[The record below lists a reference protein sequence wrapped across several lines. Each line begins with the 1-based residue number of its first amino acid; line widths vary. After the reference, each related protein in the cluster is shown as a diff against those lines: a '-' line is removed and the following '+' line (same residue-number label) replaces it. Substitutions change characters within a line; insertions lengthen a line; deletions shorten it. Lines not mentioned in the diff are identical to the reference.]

1 MLRRI
6 RSHDA
11 QIGQIPMTML
21 RRHFLR
27 LCGGALAAPVAA
39 WSQSYPTRPVQFIVP
54 LAAGGGLDFIARL
67 VAGLASQ
74 LLGQQIV
81 VENRTGAGGTIG
93 IEAAAKSAPD
103 GYTVLVSNDNI
114 ASAPHILKVNGDYAK
129 DLVPVIQIARQPLV
143 LGTHPSLEV
152 HSLAELVALAKQKSG
167 LAFASSGVGTN
178 QHILG
183 AWLNKTA
190 GIKLDHI
197 PYRGA
202 GQAVGDLLAG
212 HVLIGIL
219 GPTALMPHAKAGAL
233 RILAQSGRAR
243 SPSLPDVQT
252 FEEAGFNGMV
262 LETWYG
268 AFVPAG
274 TPDAIIAR
282 LNAEIDK
289 AVADPAAHDKMLQ
302 SASEPVGGAPAR
314 LARQFQED
322 FAKYGR
328 LVKELNI
335 RLG

>member
-1 MLRRI
+1 
-6 RSHDA
+6 
-11 QIGQIPMTML
+11 MTML

-27 LCGGALAAPVAA
+27 LCAGVLAAPTVA
-39 WSQSYPTRPVQFIVP
+39 WPQSYPSRPVLFIVP

-67 VAGLASQ
+67 VGGLVSPS
-74 LLGQQIV
+74 LGQQV
-81 VENRTGAGGTIG
+81 VIENRTGAGGTLG
-93 IEAAAKSAPD
+93 IEAAAKSTPD
-103 GYTVLVSNDNI
+103 GYSVLVTNDNI

-129 DLVPVIQIARQPLV
+129 DLVPVSLIARQPLV
-143 LGTHPSLEV
+143 VGTHPSLDV
-152 HSLAELVALAKQKSG
+152 HSLADLIALAKQKSG

-190 GIKLDHI
+190 GIRLDHI

-212 HVLIGIL
+212 HVPIGIL
-219 GPTALMPHAKAGAL
+219 GPTALMPHARTGAL
-233 RILAQSGRAR
+233 RILAQSGHAR
-243 SPSLPDVQT
+243 SPSLPDVPT
-252 FEEAGFNGMV
+252 FEEAGLKGMV

-268 AFVPAG
+268 AFAPAG
-274 TPDAIIAR
+274 TPGAIIAR

-289 AVADPAAHDKMLQ
+289 AVADPVAREKMLQ
-302 SASEPVGGAPAR
+302 SASEPIGGAPER
-314 LARQFQED
+314 LAQQFQDD

-335 RLG
+335 KLG

>member
-1 MLRRI
+1 
-6 RSHDA
+6 
-11 QIGQIPMTML
+11 MTML

-27 LCGGALAAPVAA
+27 LCAGVLAAPTVA
-39 WSQSYPTRPVQFIVP
+39 WPQSYPSRPVLFIVP

-67 VAGLASQ
+67 VGGLVSPS
-74 LLGQQIV
+74 LGQQV
-81 VENRTGAGGTIG
+81 VIENRTGAGGTLG
-93 IEAAAKSAPD
+93 IEAAAKSTPD
-103 GYTVLVSNDNI
+103 GYSVLVTNDNI

-129 DLVPVIQIARQPLV
+129 DLVPVSLIARQPLV
-143 LGTHPSLEV
+143 VGTHPSLDV
-152 HSLAELVALAKQKSG
+152 HSLADLIALAKQKSG

-190 GIKLDHI
+190 GIRLDHI

-212 HVLIGIL
+212 HVPIGIL
-219 GPTALMPHAKAGAL
+219 GPTALMPHARTGAL
-233 RILAQSGRAR
+233 RILAQSGHAR
-243 SPSLPDVQT
+243 SPSLPDVPT
-252 FEEAGFNGMV
+252 FEEAGLKGMV

-268 AFVPAG
+268 AFAPAG
-274 TPDAIIAR
+274 TPGAIIAR

-289 AVADPAAHDKMLQ
+289 AVADPAAREKMLQ
-302 SASEPVGGAPAR
+302 SASEPIGGAPER
-314 LARQFQED
+314 LAQQFQDD

-335 RLG
+335 KLG

>member
-1 MLRRI
+1 
-6 RSHDA
+6 
-11 QIGQIPMTML
+11 MTML
-21 RRHFLR
+21 RRQFLW
-27 LCGGALAAPVAA
+27 LAGSALAAPTAAPTAA
-39 WSQSYPTRPVQFIVP
+39 WAQRYPARPIQFIVP

-67 VAGLASQ
+67 IAGLAAPA
-74 LLGQQIV
+74 LGQQVV

-129 DLVPVIQIARQPLV
+129 DLVPVSLIARQPLV
-143 LGTHPSLEV
+143 IGTHPSLDV
-152 HSLAELVALAKQKSG
+152 HSLGDLVALAKQKPG

-183 AWLNKTA
+183 EWLNKTA

-212 HVLIGIL
+212 HVTIGIL

-233 RILAQSGRAR
+233 RILAQSGHAR
-243 SPSLPDVQT
+243 SPSLPDVPT
-252 FEEAGFNGMV
+252 FEEAGFKGLV

-274 TPDAIIAR
+274 TPAAVIAR
-282 LNAEIDK
+282 LNAELDK
-289 AVADPAAHDKMLQ
+289 AVASPAAREKMLQ
-302 SASEPVGGAPAR
+302 SASEPVGGAPEQ
-314 LARQFQED
+314 LATQFQGD

-335 RLG
+335 RIG